1 MNRAIYAA
9 AAAAVALCAPSAVYA
24 APVIAGSTIDL
35 TGFFQATGGTN
46 LNQATGLDFVAGASG
61 AASPGTPG
69 VIPTYGSGSGTFAGL
84 FCPTSVAAAT
94 CGSITDLTN
103 LAVGPQTINN
113 FLTLVGG
120 NNVSPIIFD
129 LTGITSVGRAEADFL
144 TFRATGNIRYGN
156 FDITPGTFLFS
167 AQGGQATSFSG
178 TLTAGSAVP
187 EPATWAVM
195 MLGFG
200 GLGMTMRRRT
210 KPTMRVRFV

>member
-1 MNRAIYAA
+1 MNKAIYAA
-9 AAAAVALCAPSAVYA
+9 AAATVASCAPSAVYA

-35 TGFFQATGGTN
+35 SGFFQATGGTT
-46 LNQATGLDFVAGASG
+46 LNQSTSLDFVAGASG

-84 FCPTSVAAAT
+84 FCPTTTSAGS

-103 LAVGPQTINN
+103 LAVGAQTINN
-113 FLTLVGG
+113 FLTLAGG
-120 NNVSPIIFD
+120 TNTSPIIFD
-129 LTGITSVGRAEADFL
+129 LTGITSVGRSESDFL
-144 TFRATGNIRYGN
+144 TFRANGNIRYAN

-167 AQGGQATSFSG
+167 AQGSQATSFSG

-200 GLGMTMRRRT
+200 GLGMAMRRRT
-210 KPTMRVRFV
+210 KPTMRVRYV